1 MRLSLEQKLRT
12 GHVKRWQ
19 IVRVAREQTIAEHMY
34 RVYHIA
40 TEITLALGLSGGQ
53 IYRVRDWALLHDLPE
68 VVTGDIATPTK
79 RAMRKAILD
88 QDPVRHIELSLDQ
101 GYTDLYLDL
110 KDSDQLVLDVVKMA
124 DMMEAINSLIVE
136 GMGTHAEEVE
146 LDLRVALME
155 KMSAVRGDHPE
166 YPWSGVTAIFDE
178 ICVRKL
184 GYTPA
189 PAYPVTA

>member
-40 TEITLALGLSGGQ
+40 TEIALALGLSGGQ
-53 IYRVRDWALLHDLPE
+53 IYRIRDWALLHDLPE

-79 RAMRKAILD
+79 RAMRKAIPD

-101 GYTDLYLDL
+101 EYTDLYLGL
-110 KDSDQLVLDVVKMA
+110 KDSDQLVLDVVKLA
-124 DMMEAINSLIVE
+124 DMMEAINFLIVE

-146 LDLRVALME
+146 MGLRVALME

-166 YPWSGVTAIFDE
+166 FSWSGVTAIFDE
-178 ICVRKL
+178 ICVRKS